1 MPLNLQLLDFLNCH
15 EKLVV
20 LSGAGCSTAS
30 GIPDYR
36 ADDGSWKHARPV
48 QFRDFVDHS
57 ATRRRYWAR
66 SFAGWERVRSA
77 RPNAA
82 HRALAALEQA
92 GRIDRLI
99 TQNVDNLHRLA
110 GSASVIDLHGVLGRV
125 RCLDCRIEGDRNSYQ
140 AMLRAANPDFCV
152 TIQGVAPD
160 GDAHLRSED
169 IDRFVVPPCTQCEGM
184 IKPDVVFFGEAVP
197 KDRVAAASDAVAN
210 ADALLV
216 VGSSLQVFSG
226 YRFVRQAHTLRK
238 PVAILNRGVTRA
250 DDLATLRLRED
261 CCAVL
266 EGVTRALQT
275 DGSTDCTSRVS
286 A

>member
-1 MPLNLQLLDFLNCH
+1 MNPQLLDFLNCH
-15 EKLVV
+15 KKLAV

-48 QFRDFVDHS
+48 QFRDFVDNS
-57 ATRRRYWAR
+57 AIRRRYWAR

-125 RCLDCRIEGDRNSYQ
+125 RCLDCGIEGDRNTYQ
-140 AMLRAANPDFCV
+140 AMLQAANPDFCV
-152 TIQGVAPD
+152 AIQGVAPD
-160 GDAHLRSED
+160 GDAHLVSGD
-169 IDRFVVPPCTQCEGM
+169 IDRFVVPPCTQCGGM

-197 KDRVAAASDAVAN
+197 KDRVAAGSDAVSN

-226 YRFVRQAHTLRK
+226 FRFVRQAHALRK

-266 EGVTRALQT
+266 EGVVRTLQA
-275 DGSTDCTSRVS
+275 DDATDCNSRVS